1 MHVRRRDLLALPQRS
16 HAVPWAWVESG
27 GMFGAGGCIVGDE
40 CDNPSKSEGLFPH
53 QVAVL
58 RCSRAA
64 MATTFEVIIP
74 QAYPQAIDAAEDAL
88 DQIDAVEDQLTV
100 YRETSE
106 VSHLNAHAPRESVPV
121 REDLFTLL
129 ERCAAY
135 WQVTAGAFDVAM
147 GALVKAWGFYQRQG
161 RVPSH
166 RELKHA
172 MARSGMRHVI
182 LDRATQRVRFR
193 VPGLELNFGAI
204 GKGYALDRAAQVLC
218 GKWGITSALLH
229 AGCSSVL
236 AVGSPPGDDRGWA
249 VRLRHPW
256 VLDRSLGIIR
266 LRDRALGVSAA
277 THQHFHHQGQRLG
290 HLLDPRRGWPV
301 QGRGCSAVLAPSAAE
316 ADAFSTAL
324 FVLGHAGAERLTR
337 LRPQLSAIVL
347 DEDQSAPTC
356 YNLNDAF
363 PVSDPVERDERTTFV
378 DDAP

>member
-1 MHVRRRDLLALPQRS
+1 MHPRRRDRLALSQRS
-16 HAVPWAWVESG
+16 RAVPLPWAESG
-27 GMFGAGGCIVGDE
+27 GLSTAAAGLVSDE
-40 CDNPSKSEGLFPH
+40 ADNLPISDGLFPH

-58 RCSRAA
+58 RCSRPA
-64 MATTFEVIIP
+64 MATTFEIVIP
-74 QAYPQAIDAAEDAL
+74 QAYPQAIEAAEDAL

-106 VSHLNAHAPRESVPV
+106 VSRLNARAPAESVSV
-121 REDLFTLL
+121 REDLFVLL

-135 WQVTAGAFDVAM
+135 WLATDGAFDIAM

-161 RVPSH
+161 RVPSPLA
-166 RELKHA
+166 LKQA
-172 MARSGMRHVI
+172 MASSGMRHVV
-182 LDRATQRVRFR
+182 LDRASQRVRFR
-193 VPGLELNFGAI
+193 VPGLELNFGAV
-204 GKGYALDRAAQVLC
+204 GKGYALDRAAQVLR
-218 GKWGITSALLH
+218 GRWGITSALLH

-236 AVGSPPGDDRGWA
+236 AVGSPPGDDQGWA

-256 VLDRSLGIIR
+256 VRDRSLGLIR
-266 LRDRALGVSAA
+266 LRDRALGVSAV

-290 HLLDPRRGWPV
+290 HLLDPRRGRPV
-301 QGRGCSAVLAPSAAE
+301 QGRGCSAVLADSAAE

-324 FVLGHAGAERLTR
+324 FVLGHAGADRLTR

-363 PVSDPVERDERTTFV
+363 RAADLDERDELAPLV